1 MASPGRPW
9 QWRAASGTIGPMSKM
24 IWLGAF
30 VGSMV
35 GGYVPMLWG
44 ADMISMSGIVGSVV
58 GGIAGIVGGYKLAQS
73 FDM

>member
-1 MASPGRPW
+1 
-9 QWRAASGTIGPMSKM
+9 MSKM